1 MKSVNEYLEDGKLAF
16 VGGDYLATINNAKQ
30 AVQVDV
36 NCEEAYLI
44 AGQAAIAISDANMA
58 AQFFS
63 DLVKINP
70 IGDYFYLL
78 GQSQAMNDD
87 GMSAIAN
94 FEKALQNNCSVENKG
109 KIYKTMALLNVEMGL
124 FEDGLKNI
132 ENASEFIG
140 LDLELLKSR
149 YLCYAGLNDYKRAI
163 AACNQMKLISP
174 SSYESYSMAFEILMD
189 LGMYEEAQN
198 ELKRAHRS
206 IESPSQSSLPQSY
219 YDDKVKYILVSQTE
233 NNSENL
239 TDKILLDI
247 LEVYDV
253 ALQKLYLHS
262 VDYDRAFTII
272 LRGTQTYLQ
281 LNDGENA
288 LRLIDM
294 LWDIPVTYKRRMP
307 LLKSIPKT
315 IEELNEAYQSDFLY
329 DLSSKTDDE
338 RNESFAKANELLTPL
353 KDIPNKQTQP
363 TDTPTFA
370 PYDLETSQKEIIRGL
385 EISAYDLIKDYEAEL
400 QSAMYLQQST
410 SINSSYL
417 GKYVIIRCEK
427 LLGKEKWQ
435 IHYQNAIGF
444 WKNQRLIN
452 PDDIL
457 ALSYEIRCLIDI
469 GNFEE
474 AMKKINKLPV
484 QNRDVFTAMIEQEKG
499 ETK

>member
-1 MKSVNEYLEDGKLAF
+1 MNYNE
-16 VGGDYLATINNAKQ
+16 
-30 AVQVDV
+30 
-36 NCEEAYLI
+36 LI
-44 AGQAAIAISDANMA
+44 ADAKTFCYNGEYNDALDFCKAAIKQEPQKEEGYLLGGQVALTFGDPNAA

-63 DLVKINP
+63 DLVKVNP
-70 IGDYFYLL
+70 TGDYFYLL

-149 YLCYAGLNDYKRAI
+149 YLCYAGMSDYKRAI

-189 LGMYEEAQN
+189 LGMYEEAKN
-198 ELKRAHRS
+198 ELRRAHKS
-206 IESPSQSSLPQSY
+206 IDPLPQTY
-219 YDDKVKYILVSQTE
+219 FDDKAKFILVSQTE
-233 NNSENL
+233 NNTEKL

-247 LEVYDV
+247 LNVYDV
-253 ALQKLYLHS
+253 ALQNLYLNS

-272 LRGTQTYLQ
+272 LRGAQTYLQ
-281 LNDGENA
+281 LNDGKNA

-294 LWDIPVTYKRRMP
+294 LWDIPVTYKRRIP
-307 LLKSIPKT
+307 ILEAVPKT
-315 IEELNEAYQSDFLY
+315 DKELEGVYQSDFLY
-329 DLSSKTDDE
+329 DLSLKTDDE
-338 RNESFAKANELLTPL
+338 RYEAFAKTKESLTPL
-353 KDIPNKQTQP
+353 KDIPNKQTQT

-400 QSAMYLQQST
+400 QSAMHLQESA

-469 GNFEE
+469 RDFDE
-474 AMKKINKLPV
+474 AVKKINKLPV
-484 QNRDVFTAMIEQEKG
+484 QNRDIFTAMIEQEKG